1 MGSGFDHAWWGYAVM
16 TTGLSSSK
24 AGFSGAFSSSGGA
37 AQAKRRMPLQSRP
50 NTTVKIPKTAIVACA
65 EIRSELEVVLSTPWV
80 GFRADG
86 RDGLI

>member
-1 MGSGFDHAWWGYAVM
+1 M
-16 TTGLSSSK
+16 TTGDSSSK
-24 AGFSGAFSSSGGA
+24 AGLAGALGSASPGEV
-37 AQAKRRMPLQSRP
+37 QRNRRIPLHSRP
-50 NTTVKIPKTAIVACA
+50 NATVKIPKTAIVACA